1 MKQTATLS
9 LPPRQLPRSLILD
22 TAPAAR
28 SVLSPTSLEC
38 EIRYV
43 ATFLCDNISQ
53 LRQLCISCCQI
64 LTANNGFQKCVFI
77 IRVLRKQSTLPC
89 SIMFAAK
96 TNPKASL
103 ATHRGR
109 LQAIKQRY
117 TDGSTYEGG
126 YLNFKKQGKGI
137 ISFSNGEK
145 YDGHWAE
152 GLKEG
157 SGVYTWADGSQY
169 IGEWHLD
176 RMSGEGVH
184 VSFNG
189 SKYSGSWSGNLM
201 HGSGSYQYDNGSVY
215 KGEWFEG
222 SVLSH
227 SIHEI
232 VTYFLS
238 FKTCL

>member
-1 MKQTATLS
+1 
-9 LPPRQLPRSLILD
+9 
-22 TAPAAR
+22 
-28 SVLSPTSLEC
+28 
-38 EIRYV
+38 
-43 ATFLCDNISQ
+43 
-53 LRQLCISCCQI
+53 
-64 LTANNGFQKCVFI
+64 
-77 IRVLRKQSTLPC
+77 
-89 SIMFAAK
+89 MFAAK
-96 TNPKASL
+96 TNPKAGL

-169 IGEWHLD
+169 SGEWHLD

-189 SKYSGSWSGNLM
+189 SKYSGSWIGNLM
-201 HGSGSYQYDNGSVY
+201 HGSGSYQYENGSVY

-222 SVLSH
+222 SVLSQ

-232 VTYFLS
+232 VTHFFLS
-238 FKTCL
+238 KLVCDGLCRQQQGFGILIVSEKESYEGSWRMGLMHGKGTYIWENGDSYDGDYRVLFTFHSIFV